1 MLDVSEIF
9 GPTIQG
15 EGRRVGRPSIFI
27 RFARCN
33 FSCSGFAV
41 EYITPE
47 GETKQGCDTYYAVDP
62 CFKKQWQRC
71 TSAQIIDQVEQLTSN
86 VNYPIDI
93 VITGGEPLLFW
104 KRKAFQELLK
114 HFVDHQHLVT
124 IETNASL
131 DIVIDQPYQQQLI
144 FSMSVKLINSGELER
159 KRINIDAL
167 NTILTNCQQSYFKF
181 VVDRQNAAQ
190 CIEEIQRITSVLP
203 NTDVYL
209 MAQGDTVSSLSEND
223 QAVIDLCIEH
233 NYIYADRTHIRIW
246 DDQRGV

>member
-1 MLDVSEIF
+1 MLDISEIF

-15 EGRRVGRPSIFI
+15 EGRRVGRPSVFI

-33 FSCSGFAV
+33 FSCAGFAV
-41 EYITPE
+41 EYVTPS

-62 CFKKQWQRC
+62 CFKKQWQRS
-71 TSAQIIDQVEQLTSN
+71 TTEQIIDRVEQLAAD

-104 KRKAFQELLK
+104 KRKAFQALLK
-114 HFVDHQHLVT
+114 HFVDLQHVVT

-131 DIVIDQPYQQQLI
+131 DIVFDQPFQQNLV
-144 FSMSVKLINSGELER
+144 FSMSVKLLNSGEQAR
-159 KRINIDAL
+159 KRINLNAL
-167 NTILTNCQQSYFKF
+167 KTILTSSQQSYFKF
-181 VVDRQNAAQ
+181 VVDKQNAEQ

-203 NTDVYL
+203 ITDVYL
-209 MAQGDTVSSLSEND
+209 MAQGDTVSSLNKND
-223 QAVIDLCIEH
+223 QAIIDLCIEH